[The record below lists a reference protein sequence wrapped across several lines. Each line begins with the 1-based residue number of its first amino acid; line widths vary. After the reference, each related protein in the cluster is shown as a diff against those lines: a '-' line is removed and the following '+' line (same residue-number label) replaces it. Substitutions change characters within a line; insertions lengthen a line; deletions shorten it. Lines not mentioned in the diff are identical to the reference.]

1 MTSNLGAQYLSNLK
15 DGEDAESVF
24 NLVMDEV
31 KKAFRPEF
39 INRLDEI
46 ILFNRLSKKNIDGIV
61 KIQLNQLQKR
71 LEEKGYKVEW
81 TKELYDYLAEKGYD
95 PIYGARPLRRV
106 IQRDVENLLAN
117 EIIAGKIM
125 PDKKFKVDVKNDQV
139 VVE

>member
-1 MTSNLGAQYLSNLK
+1 MEKRDYYEVLGVAK
-15 DGEDAESVF
+15 TATD
-24 NLVMDEV
+24 
-31 KKAFRPEF
+31 
-39 INRLDEI
+39 DEI
-46 ILFNRLSKKNIDGIV
+46 ILFNILSKKNIDGIV

-125 PDKKFKVDVKNDQV
+125 PDKKFKVDVKNDQII
-139 VVE
+139 VE